1 MLAGTID
8 TVERFLVQQH
18 PETMLAGY
26 ALHDGHQQ
34 HVVVYGQIGLLK
46 DGSQLKLVG
55 SHLVV
60 TGLAGNTQFESL
72 YLQFT
77 HEGSHALGNGSEVV
91 VVHLLVLG

>member
-1 MLAGTID
+1 
-8 TVERFLVQQH
+8 
-18 PETMLAGY
+18 MLAGY

-60 TGLAGNTQFESL
+60 TSLAGNTQFERL
-72 YLQFT
+72 NLQFT
-77 HEGSHALGNGSEVV
+77 HEGCHTFRDSAKVV